1 MAKNLIAQKNMP
13 ILVLS
18 VTLTMVKLLLTAAIA
33 TVLAKMVT
41 L

>member
-1 MAKNLIAQKNMP
+1 MAKKNLIAQKNMP

-18 VTLTMVKLLLTAAIA
+18 VTLTMVKLLTAAIA